1 MANTSKS
8 LIGSTASIIL
18 YLSGINVLYA
28 KIPDELLY
36 HPPKNVQSTQ
46 LATLVGFQKLNALQL
61 IKARIYL
68 TYINDKATLDRSNDW
83 NKVYEIS
90 SGPTDIRL
98 VSDTPNYFTS
108 GRLNFIAKAGQH
120 YQVKNNQADIKFNKE
135 PLQFWVED
143 IDTGEIVTPKQEL
156 LGITALSSVNFM
168 PIIISK

>member
-8 LIGSTASIIL
+8 FIGFTASLIL
-18 YLSGINVLYA
+18 YFSGINTLYA

-36 HPPKNVQSTQ
+36 QPPKNVQSTQ

-68 TYINDKATLDRSNDW
+68 TYINDKATLNRSHDW

-90 SGPTDIRL
+90 PGLTDIRL

-108 GRLNFIAKAGQH
+108 GRLKFTAKASHH

-135 PLQFWVED
+135 PLLFWVED
-143 IDTGEIVTPKQEL
+143 LDTGEVVTPKQEL
-156 LGITALSSVNFM
+156 LGITVPSSVSFF
-168 PIIISK
+168 PVIISK